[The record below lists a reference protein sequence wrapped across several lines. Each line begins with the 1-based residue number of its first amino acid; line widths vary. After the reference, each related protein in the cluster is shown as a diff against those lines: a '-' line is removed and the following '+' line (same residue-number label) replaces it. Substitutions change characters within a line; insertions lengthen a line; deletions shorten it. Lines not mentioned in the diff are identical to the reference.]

1 MLLIGVITTLLG
13 LAGLIYCMVQ
23 AYRAKRT
30 GLQGEALT
38 NHLRRLVAV
47 NLAAFFL
54 SAIGLVI
61 VLVAILL

>member
-13 LAGLIYCMVQ
+13 LIGLVYCMFH
-23 AYRAKRT
+23 AYRAKRA
-30 GLQGEALT
+30 GLTGEALT

-47 NLAAFFL
+47 NMAAFLL
-54 SAIGLVI
+54 SALGLAI